1 MLVGIVFGGGEGRL
15 EETEQN
21 FNTLSLSLS
30 LLIMSPF
37 KLSTSEG
44 RALAPD

>member
-21 FNTLSLSLS
+21 FNTLSLSSYYES
-30 LLIMSPF
+30 L
-37 KLSTSEG
+37 
-44 RALAPD
+44 

>member
-1 MLVGIVFGGGEGRL
+1 MLVGIVLGGGEGRL
-15 EETEQN
+15 EEIEQN

-37 KLSTSEG
+37 ELSTSAG
-44 RALAPD
+44 RAFAPD